1 MYTAGVSPATALTN
15 AAKAA
20 DTTLSQYNQRLG
32 SS

>member
-1 MYTAGVSPATALTN
+1 MYTAGVSPAKALAN

-20 DTTLSQYNQRLG
+20 DATLSQYNQRLG

>member
-1 MYTAGVSPATALTN
+1 VSPSVALAN

-20 DTTLSQYNQRLG
+20 NTTLSQYNQRLG